1 MPVLDWNEWRYSLE
15 YALSAISRSLE
26 SQLSGDGTS
35 RHAIVWFEFLSST
48 LTFLSYGPVADA
60 YEWQLTGCL
69 NFLSEIALNLTG
81 TNGSIVPVTVGH
93 GLKKQSLKLV
103 DGNQ

>member
-1 MPVLDWNEWRYSLE
+1 MAPRFVTV
-15 YALSAISRSLE
+15 AAIEDENLR
-26 SQLSGDGTS
+26 GCT
-35 RHAIVWFEFLSST
+35 
-48 LTFLSYGPVADA
+48 GPVADA
-60 YEWQLTGCL
+60 HEWQLTGCL
-69 NFLSEIALNLTG
+69 NFLSEITLNLTG